1 MDNTLELSVIIPI
14 YNTPTDALQR
24 CFDSLQSLVPSWEA
38 ILIDDGSEADTGIF
52 CKQYAESHPRF
63 RYFYKENGGVSSA
76 RNAGLDHAAGKYVV
90 FVDADDILQAEAITP
105 ELLTYP
111 LVVFDID
118 MGDHIWKV
126 LELPRGEVTPWQ
138 LHHRL
143 TVNKSLNSPCAKLF
157 LRQIIEDHRLRF
169 DTSYVTAEDW
179 NFVWDYCCHI
189 GSGFYTGNSCYRYF
203 RDNATSTTRV
213 RKFPDVMVSNQMSAF
228 RKKETTLPALY
239 SDTDI
244 APALDIAAAMAAE
257 GLFNLAADMYLLKI
271 LTPARKKVLRT
282 HMRSISSAY
291 TKLPKKAALKAF
303 VIGRCYPAL
312 PLLAVLRRQYIK

>member
-1 MDNTLELSVIIPI
+1 MDNALDLSIIVPI

-24 CFDSLQSLVPSWEA
+24 CFDSFQSLVPGWEA
-38 ILIDDGSEADTGIF
+38 ILIDDGSEASTGTF
-52 CKQYAESHPRF
+52 CKQYTETHPRF

-76 RNAGLDHAAGKYVV
+76 RNAGLDHAVGKYIT

-105 ELLTYP
+105 ALLSYP

-118 MGDHIWKV
+118 MGEHIWKV
-126 LELPRGEVTPWQ
+126 LEQPRGEVTPWQ

-143 TVNKSLNSPCAKLF
+143 TVDKSMNSPCAKLF
-157 LRQIIEDHRLRF
+157 LRSVIDAHQLRF
-169 DTSYVTAEDW
+169 DESYVTAEDW

-189 GSGFYTGNSCYRYF
+189 DSSFYTATGCYRYF

-228 RKKETTLPALY
+228 RKKETLLPALY
-239 SDTDI
+239 PGENTAS
-244 APALDIAAAMAAE
+244 ALKTAAAMAAE
-257 GLFNLAADMYLLKI
+257 GLFNLGADMYLLKI
-271 LTPARKKVLRT
+271 LTPERKKTLRA
-282 HMRSISSAY
+282 HMRCILKAY
-291 TKLPKKAALKAF
+291 PGLPKKAALKAF

-312 PLLAVLRRQYIK
+312 PLLAVLRKQYIK